1 MATWEQTLE
10 HVTAVALEDVAAAVK
25 ADEQY
30 APLVAQLAAKALAAL
45 AAAGL

>member
-1 MATWEQTLE
+1 MPAWEQTLE
-10 HVTAVALEDVAAAVK
+10 HIAAVAAEDVAAAVK

-45 AAAGL
+45 AAAGA